1 MNRLC
6 ISLLTASA
14 AVVFVLSSHVGVAV
28 ALFIGAIALLPAAW
42 RSGRLAAVTAFV
54 LPLLLFASVA
64 TVHKKATSACFQ
76 VRKRRLL

>member
-14 AVVFVLSSHVGVAV
+14 AVVFVLSSDVGVAG
-28 ALFIGAIALLPAAW
+28 ALLIGAIALLPAAW
-42 RSGRLAAVTAFV
+42 QSGRLATVAAFV

-64 TVHKKATSACFQ
+64 TGHKKATSACFQ
-76 VRKRRLL
+76 VKKQHLS